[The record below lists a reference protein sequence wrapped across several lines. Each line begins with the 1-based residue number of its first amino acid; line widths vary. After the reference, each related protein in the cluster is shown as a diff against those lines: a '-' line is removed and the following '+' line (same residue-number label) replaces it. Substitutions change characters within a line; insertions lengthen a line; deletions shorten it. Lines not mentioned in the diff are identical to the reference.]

1 MKLTTSIIL
10 LFSASSLFSFETNYA
25 DSMFE
30 KAKEQRGKQAINFML
45 DNFFS
50 VFIKNHED
58 GTRWMQTCLTYSRQT
73 GDKKLIGRS
82 HLSLGTTFYMRGDY
96 PQCLENYQTA
106 LDIFEALNDKSL
118 IGRTCNEFSVYW
130 RKQKL
135 FEKGLEY
142 LDRSYQLCTE
152 CKDTGCVE
160 TSLNNRAVIYE
171 MMGRYDDAIRYY
183 KKAEDIAVASNNQ
196 TGLAYIYTDCA
207 ECYRL
212 KGNSDSSMI
221 QINRSIEIMSSLQN
235 FQGLA
240 MNLINKA
247 ALFAEEKRY
256 DEAIATYL
264 ECIELSEKLKYTD
277 LQKNAHAQLG
287 KAYAESGDFEKSFY
301 HMDRSAFLHD
311 SIMNVEKIRSLS
323 EMEVKYET
331 EKIENDLLAEKQVR
345 TESEL
350 KLANRNKWLIGLGG
364 FFTASIFLVLFL
376 YQRKSSRAKAEKDEA
391 IIAER
396 EKGIQA
402 VFDAT
407 EEERQR
413 IAKDLH
419 DGIGQQMSGLKLA
432 WQNLTISSKNL
443 SEEEKNKL
451 HELSKILDSTAADV
465 RDISHRM
472 MPKVLEAFGL
482 VPAIEEMLEKSFKL
496 SEIKYEFEH
505 YNFDQRLPKKTEI
518 ALFRICQELINNV
531 IKHANA
537 NFVSIQLFKNQNQL
551 ILIVED
557 NGKGIQ
563 QNEKQ
568 DGHGL
573 LNIKSR
579 LNTINGQV
587 NYAASENAGTTATIR
602 VLMG

>member
-1 MKLTTSIIL
+1 
-10 LFSASSLFSFETNYA
+10 
-25 DSMFE
+25 
-30 KAKEQRGKQAINFML
+30 
-45 DNFFS
+45 
-50 VFIKNHED
+50 
-58 GTRWMQTCLTYSRQT
+58 
-73 GDKKLIGRS
+73 
-82 HLSLGTTFYMRGDY
+82 
-96 PQCLENYQTA
+96 
-106 LDIFEALNDKSL
+106 
-118 IGRTCNEFSVYW
+118 
-130 RKQKL
+130 
-135 FEKGLEY
+135 
-142 LDRSYQLCTE
+142 
-152 CKDTGCVE
+152 
-160 TSLNNRAVIYE
+160 VIYE

-183 KKAEDIAVASNNQ
+183 KKAEDIAVASNNLM
-196 TGLAYIYTDCA
+196 GLAYIYADGA

-221 QINRSIEIMSSLQN
+221 QINRSIEIMNSLQN
-235 FQGLA
+235 FQGVA
-240 MNLINKA
+240 INLINKG
-247 ALFAEEKRY
+247 ALFVELKKY
-256 DEAIATYL
+256 PDAIQTYL
-264 ECIELSEKLKYTD
+264 ECIQLSEKLKYTD

-287 KAYAESGDFEKSFY
+287 KVYAESGNYERSFY
-301 HMDRSAFLHD
+301 HMNRSAFLQD
-311 SIMNVEKIRSLS
+311 SIMNAEKIRSLS

-345 TESEL
+345 IESEL

-364 FFTASIFLVLFL
+364 FFTATVFLALYL
-376 YQRKSSRAKAEKDEA
+376 YQRKSSRAKAEKDAA
-391 IIAER
+391 IIVER

-443 SEEEKNKL
+443 TEDEKNKL

-482 VPAIEEMLEKSFKL
+482 VPAIDEMLEKSFKL
-496 SEIKYEFEH
+496 SQIKYEFEH
-505 YNFDQRLPKKTEI
+505 YNFDQRLPKKTEL

-537 NFVSIQLFKNQNQL
+537 NFVSIQLFKNQNQI

-563 QNEKQ
+563 QDQKQ

-587 NYAASENAGTTATIR
+587 NFAASENAGTTATIR
-602 VLMG
+602 VLVE